1 MGWRRNDLRIIIPII
16 KTVYKKPYVMKY
28 KNYKKTF
35 NYCF

>member
-28 KNYKKTF
+28 KNYRNKS
-35 NYCF
+35 NRNI